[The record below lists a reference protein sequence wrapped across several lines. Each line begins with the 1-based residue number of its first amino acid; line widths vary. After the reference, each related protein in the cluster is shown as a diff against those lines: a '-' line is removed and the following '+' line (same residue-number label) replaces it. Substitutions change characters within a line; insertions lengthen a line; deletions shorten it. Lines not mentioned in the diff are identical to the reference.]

1 MSMEEQGRLAKRLS
15 IIKADLDA
23 LPDWEKKLIKRQ

>member
-1 MSMEEQGRLAKRLS
+1 MGIEEQGRLSKRLD

-23 LPDWEKKLIKRQ
+23 LPDWEKKLINRQ